1 MTQIS
6 PDTWCERFQA
16 KLMAGLEAAWA
27 LIENTDDPVVLRKA
41 SVKARAC
48 GTMASTARKIVL
60 MTGPRRPANVSA
72 AQSEPEPDSDD
83 APPRV
88 ERGIDRLKGGRRGRL

>member
-6 PDTWCERFQA
+6 PDTWCERFQS
-16 KLMAGLEAAWA
+16 KLMAGLEAAWG

-41 SVKARAC
+41 SAKARAC

-72 AQSEPEPDSDD
+72 AQPEPEPDSDD